1 MNRRNFITKTG
12 YTIGAVSILSTLG
25 CKFSSSA
32 TLGEWEAI
40 RAKFQLNTDKIH
52 MSQFLLASHPS
63 NVRNAIDNYRRG
75 LDENPVGFFRTQN
88 GPNIQKVIKA
98 AAKYLESD
106 PDEIA
111 LTDST
116 TMGLAILYSG
126 LKLKSGDDILTTT
139 HDHYSTEKSL
149 ELAAHRHGASIRRIS
164 LYENPSNISI
174 YEVLNKL
181 KKAIL
186 PETRIVA
193 TTFVHSNTGVKLP
206 IKEMSKVIKEVNNNR
221 DESDRIYFCVDGVH
235 GLGVENIT
243 VSELGCDFFVAG
255 THKWLFGPRGTGIL
269 WAKKDAWH
277 MVNATIPPFS
287 IAYDMWMGTVPEG
300 ELSFHDRITP
310 GGFHS
315 FEHRWALK
323 EAFEFH
329 LDIGKENIQTRTHT
343 LNTMLKEGL
352 SNIKHVHLYT
362 PLSDS
367 LSSGI
372 NSFEVLGIDSNKVIK
387 KLRNVNIIGSTTPY
401 KTIYARLAPCINN
414 SEEEVKYCISELEK
428 IND

>member
-1 MNRRNFITKTG
+1 MNRRNFITKAG
-12 YTIGAVSILSTLG
+12 YSIGAVSVLSTIG
-25 CKFSSSA
+25 CNFTSAA
-32 TLGEWEAI
+32 TLEEWEAV
-40 RAKFQLNTDKIH
+40 RADFKLNTDKIQ

-63 NVRNAIDNYRRG
+63 KVRKAIDTYRRG
-75 LDENPVGFFRTQN
+75 LDENTVEYFHAQRR
-88 GPNIQKVIKA
+88 PNNQKVIEA
-98 AAKYLESD
+98 AAKYLECN

-149 ELAAHRHGASIRRIS
+149 EFAAQRNGATIRRIT
-164 LYENPSNISI
+164 LYKNPASTSVE
-174 YEVLNKL
+174 EVINNL
-181 KKAIL
+181 KNAIL

-193 TTFVHSNTGVKLP
+193 TTFVHSSTGVKLP
-206 IKEMSKVIKEVNNNR
+206 IKEMSIVIKEANNNR

-287 IAYDMWMGTVPEG
+287 IAYGMWMGTVPEG
-300 ELSFHDRITP
+300 ELSFHAKITP

-329 LDIGKENIQTRTHT
+329 LEIGKEKIQTRTHT
-343 LNTMLKEGL
+343 LNTMLKEGM
-352 SNIKHVHLYT
+352 SNIKHINLHT
-362 PLSDS
+362 PLSNS

-372 NSFEVLGIDSNKVIK
+372 NSFEVNGMSPNKVIK
-387 KLRNVNIIGSTTPY
+387 KLRKVNIIGSTTPY
-401 KTIYARLAPCINN
+401 KTIYARLTPCIINT
-414 SEEEVKYCISELEK
+414 EEEVKHCIRALEK
-428 IND
+428 I